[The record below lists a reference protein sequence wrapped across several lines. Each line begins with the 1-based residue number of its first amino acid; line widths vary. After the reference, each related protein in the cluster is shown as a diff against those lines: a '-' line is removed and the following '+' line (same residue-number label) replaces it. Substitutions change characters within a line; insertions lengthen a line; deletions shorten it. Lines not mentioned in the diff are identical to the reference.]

1 MQLLKKIWIYIVQN
15 HIHLMAGIIFICSI
29 LYILQEN
36 DVIKPQ
42 TIIYLNFVLFGVLVV
57 WIRNI
62 MKELCTDK
70 WVVIYIL
77 LILCVLNKLYD
88 KVVFQKLF
96 HFEQQIFVVVGVVV
110 AAFFCFFPLIVKK
123 IKGMYKKIPADD
135 IKHVMTESDQNL
147 EKQYEERCKQ
157 QEYGSYYP
165 AGKKEHQKSWKRTR
179 VKRNEYRIRRSR
191 IPRGGSKNRKNELTI
206 IAEKKSFWFFILSLL
221 IVLPIVMTLGIFIM
235 YTKSEIEIE
244 EIVENFTLQNA
255 INIMLSFAI
264 TFMMMVFVTGM
275 VVALVVKWIQIIR
288 EMATKKSRGN
298 FYLLYAL
305 GLFLLSQYIFTNYQL
320 TTDDFADILLN
331 GKLFTF
337 PLILSIIIPMFLVF
351 TENIIIFT
359 RGNEHIKKILDD
371 SVKRTI
377 DIVKGVFDAL
387 FLFVQFVTS
396 DYLTA
401 IMDLTKEDD
410 YNSENKNTSSQCS
423 RDRNGST

>member
-1 MQLLKKIWIYIVQN
+1 MQILKKIWIYIVQN

-42 TIIYLNFVLFGVLVV
+42 TIIYLNFVLFGILVV

-62 MKELCTDK
+62 MKGLCIDK

-123 IKGMYKKIPADD
+123 IKGMYKKLPADD
-135 IKHVMTESDQNL
+135 KKHVMTESDQNL
-147 EKQYEERCKQ
+147 EKQYEERRKQ

-255 INIMLSFAI
+255 INIMLSFLNFAVP
-264 TFMMMVFVTGM
+264 FM
-275 VVALVVKWIQIIR
+275 
-288 EMATKKSRGN
+288 EMANSPEFNNVGSI
-298 FYLLYAL
+298 YELLDIY
-305 GLFLLSQYIFTNYQL
+305 GKYLSQYTEKLLKPFVSLQFEADPLLSLLSDTAMEKQQDITQGGAKYQNLGL
-320 TTDDFADILLN
+320 TSVGMGTVVNSIL
-331 GKLFTF
+331 
-337 PLILSIIIPMFLVF
+337 
-351 TENIIIFT
+351 NI
-359 RGNEHIKKILDD
+359 R
-371 SVKRTI
+371 
-377 DIVKGVFDAL
+377 DIVFKQKIYITG
-387 FLFVQFVTS
+387 TKR
-396 DYLTA
+396 YTA
-401 IMDLTKEDD
+401 AKF
-410 YNSENKNTSSQCS
+410 
-423 RDRNGST
+423 